1 MRCINPACLLV
12 IPNTDK
18 FCSYCGAG
26 IPVPRHSR
34 SRRRS
39 YVLLIMGGLGA
50 VTLASMFISA
60 LQPGGNSDEP
70 PAVVAVPLTSTPTPT
85 GTPLPVPTP
94 EPPPTA
100 TPSPTATPLPPST
113 PTLVPTPTPT
123 ATLTPVPTPTPMPT
137 ATPRPIPTATP
148 LPTPTHTP
156 APIPTSTPAPPPTL
170 TPTPTPAPTA
180 TPTPIPLKTYTNQDT
195 SFGYT
200 INIPLQWTTVRG
212 GRVTEIRSPDGQAV
226 LKITAKSY
234 SDGITPVRLAE
245 EYRASLI
252 AKHAH
257 SAEYFNINVFEG
269 FQKGTHQ
276 RFRLAWRLQE
286 DPNSCVLDIVD
297 IIFQSS
303 YFYVKRN
310 DYLVSV
316 SICDEHLDAYFR
328 DRQKILDSFEE
339 LKPPES

>member
-1 MRCINPACLLV
+1 M
-12 IPNTDK
+12 
-18 FCSYCGAG
+18 
-26 IPVPRHSR
+26 
-34 SRRRS
+34 
-39 YVLLIMGGLGA
+39 
-50 VTLASMFISA
+50 
-60 LQPGGNSDEP
+60 
-70 PAVVAVPLTSTPTPT
+70 
-85 GTPLPVPTP
+85 
-94 EPPPTA
+94 
-100 TPSPTATPLPPST
+100 
-113 PTLVPTPTPT
+113 
-123 ATLTPVPTPTPMPT
+123 
-137 ATPRPIPTATP
+137 
-148 LPTPTHTP
+148 
-156 APIPTSTPAPPPTL
+156 
-170 TPTPTPAPTA
+170 
-180 TPTPIPLKTYTNQDT
+180 
-195 SFGYT
+195 
-200 INIPLQWTTVRG
+200 RG

-226 LKITAKSY
+226 LKITVKSY

-269 FQKGTHQ
+269 FQKDAHQ

-297 IIFQSS
+297 IIFQSR

-316 SICDEHLDAYFR
+316 SICDEHLGAYFR